1 MDERTK
7 LARSYIKGI
16 TTKEEFNSL
25 LDKLFISDVEREV
38 IEDLYVKGSNMGLIA
53 DKLGYSAPTV
63 KAIHK
68 RVLIKISSYI
78 YQHTNL

>member
-16 TTKEEFNSL
+16 TTKDEFNSL
-25 LDKLFISDVEREV
+25 LDKLFINDVERKV
-38 IEDLYVKGSNMGLIA
+38 IEDIYVKGSNVNLIA
-53 DKLGYSAPTV
+53 DELGYSAPTV

-68 RVLIKISSYI
+68 RVLIKVSNYI
-78 YQHTNL
+78 YRHTDL